1 MSDVTDR
8 DRRVLLAHKV
18 FEYEKA
24 IFAAQ
29 REARAAAAV
38 VEQKRAAF
46 QKKVAEV
53 VGCKVEDLQFSDGMV
68 CFGTKLVLHCV
79 RDLRPPNTRWPFCVF
94 CGSPRD
100 GC

>member
-38 VEQKRAAF
+38 VDAKRAAYR
-46 QKKVAEV
+46 KKVAEA
-53 VGCKVEDLQFSDGMV
+53 VGIKEEDLQFSDSMA
-68 CFGTKLVLHCV
+68 CFGTRLVMHCV
-79 RDLRPPNTRWPFCVF
+79 WDLKSNWQWPLCVF

-100 GC
+100 GAC